1 MGFLH
6 ILLTYFLL
14 CNSLTSWFSEDSSFY
29 SGRAQDIWSLGITLY
44 ALVFGQVPFC
54 ENYVIALHKKIKND
68 PVVFPETPVISD
80 LLKDLILGMLKKDP
94 GLRLLLQEIK
104 VSSFSKFLFIL
115 FLFLESRLGN
125 QKRY

>member
-1 MGFLH
+1 MEFLH
-6 ILLTYFLL
+6 VLLTYLFL

-104 VSSFSKFLFIL
+104 ASFF
-115 FLFLESRLGN
+115 
-125 QKRY
+125 